1 MKKFL
6 AEVVEKMPLA
16 LKVFNLGMLV
26 SCTLLGWNNETV
38 VAGLAIGLIIDSIV
52 SFLVLMVLEFGE

>member
-16 LKVFNLGMLV
+16 LKVFNLGMLA
-26 SCTLLGWNNETV
+26 SCTLVGWNNGTI